1 LGRIGNPAALPKL
14 RALAVD
20 ASLDPEVVREV
31 EMAIRAIERPA
42 WQQLLQAI
50 QDWVVRRWERSKD
63 AARR

>member
-1 LGRIGNPAALPKL
+1 
-14 RALAVD
+14 VD